1 MDISLIAD
9 PITLATQQQGLGF
22 AISLLHRQNISNTNL
37 QTSAVIFD
45 AIAPPPVKFSSR
57 KTIRRSLLRKKRRI
71 RRRSYSGGESEDGGE
86 DFGFLGGD
94 GDGPFGGGGGGGN
107 WSGGGRGWN
116 FDKFGGHNWD
126 ESSSWSS
133 SSKFAYGFVY
143 EVIYWIAL
151 SNCLHFA
158 FEKVAR
164 IMADSERAK
173 GPMRL
178 ASVC

>member
-1 MDISLIAD
+1 MDVSLMAD
-9 PITLATQQQGLGF
+9 PITLTTQQQQNIF
-22 AISLLHRQNISNTNL
+22 LHRKNLISNFNIAL
-37 QTSAVIFD
+37 SARGIFD
-45 AIAPPPVKFSSR
+45 AIAPPPVKSKR
-57 KTIRRSLLRKKRRI
+57 KTIRRTLLRKKRKT

-86 DFGFLGGD
+86 DLEFFGGDGD
-94 GDGPFGGGGGGGN
+94 GDGPFGGGSGGN

-116 FDKFGGHNWD
+116 FDRFGGQNWD

-158 FEKVAR
+158 FEKVSR
-164 IMADSERAK
+164 FMADGEREK
-173 GPMRL
+173 VPMRL
-178 ASVC
+178 TSVC